1 MAGVRGYQLALSPAL
16 HTLAGPWCGCRFSP
30 SCSHYALEALAT
42 HGALRGSALAA
53 RRLAKCH
60 PWGPSGLD
68 PVPPRATPA
77 AHHAF
82 SING

>member
-1 MAGVRGYQLALSPAL
+1 MVGVRGYQLALSPAL

-53 RRLAKCH
+53 RRLLKCH

-68 PVPPRATPA
+68 PVPPRARA
-77 AHHAF
+77 
-82 SING
+82 